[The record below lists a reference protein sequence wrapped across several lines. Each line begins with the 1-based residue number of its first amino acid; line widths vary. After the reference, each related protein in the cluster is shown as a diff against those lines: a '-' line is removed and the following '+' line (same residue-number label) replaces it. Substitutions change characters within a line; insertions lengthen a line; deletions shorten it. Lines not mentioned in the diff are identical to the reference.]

1 LGKALASH
9 FCANHFSCIALNLC
23 SVLGSYS
30 TTHFEAQSNGKFN
43 NEGFGK
49 VGYGFSGGL
58 GFAAS
63 VNDNVEEEDKDDEEE
78 GEEN

>member
-43 NEGFGK
+43 TENVNEGFL
-49 VGYGFSGGL
+49 V
-58 GFAAS
+58 
-63 VNDNVEEEDKDDEEE
+63 D
-78 GEEN
+78 